1 MQTEMQAKV
10 AKIVK
15 RFYSSAFALSVAI
28 FFAATSSGL
37 RNGMGETIGI
47 DALGVF
53 LLNGAIFTVSILF
66 VGSFL
71 GVGSAFAKKARKAEG
86 WAVPTA
92 FGAAVMLLSAGI
104 SFNAGIQSGL
114 AFYLGPA
121 PAILSEAV
129 GVIGAVK
136 SANAF
141 TQILVGVGGAALSF
155 VGTFAAKDAD
165 DDDDDEVEEV
175 VLVDI
180 DEEESV
186 A

>member
-15 RFYSSAFALSVAI
+15 RFYSSGVRPVRGHL
-28 FFAATSSGL
+28 L
-37 RNGMGETIGI
+37 RRHVLGPAQWMGETIGI

-165 DDDDDEVEEV
+165 DDDDEVEEV
-175 VLVDI
+175 VLVEI

>member
-1 MQTEMQAKV
+1 M
-10 AKIVK
+10 
-15 RFYSSAFALSVAI
+15 
-28 FFAATSSGL
+28 
-37 RNGMGETIGI
+37 
-47 DALGVF
+47 
-53 LLNGAIFTVSILF
+53 
-66 VGSFL
+66 
-71 GVGSAFAKKARKAEG
+71 
-86 WAVPTA
+86 PTA

-165 DDDDDEVEEV
+165 DDDDDEVEAV

>member
-1 MQTEMQAKV
+1 
-10 AKIVK
+10 
-15 RFYSSAFALSVAI
+15 
-28 FFAATSSGL
+28 
-37 RNGMGETIGI
+37 
-47 DALGVF
+47 
-53 LLNGAIFTVSILF
+53 
-66 VGSFL
+66 
-71 GVGSAFAKKARKAEG
+71 
-86 WAVPTA
+86 
-92 FGAAVMLLSAGI
+92 MLLSAGI

-165 DDDDDEVEEV
+165 DDDDDDDEVEAV

-180 DEEESV
+180 DEEES
-186 A
+186 AA